1 MKKFIRMMT
10 IGLLISLSSSYSL
23 VTFSVLS
30 NNTVISGPEL
40 LEQIIVAAILGV
52 VIGLLST
59 IYDIERLPFIAQFI
73 LHVIAVTIC
82 VMIAGYFG
90 RWFEHSSILYIFV
103 SEAII
108 FFIAWCIIY
117 VLQKSDIAKIN
128 QEIQKRKE

>member
-10 IGLLISLSSSYSL
+10 IGLLISLSSSYAL
-23 VTFSVLS
+23 VTLSAIS
-30 NNTVISGPEL
+30 NNTVVSGPEL

-52 VIGLLST
+52 VIGLLSI

-73 LHVIAVTIC
+73 LHVIAVTLC

-90 RWFEHSSILYIFV
+90 RWFEHSSITYIFV

-128 QEIQKRKE
+128 QVIQKRKE

>member
-1 MKKFIRMMT
+1 MNFIRMMI
-10 IGLLISLSSSYSL
+10 IGLLISLSSSYVL
-23 VTFSVLS
+23 VTLSVLS
-30 NNTVISGPEL
+30 NNTVMSGPEL
-40 LEQIIVAAILGV
+40 LEQIIIAAILGA

-59 IYDIERLPFIAQFI
+59 IFDIERLPFIAQFI
-73 LHVIAVTIC
+73 LHVIAVTLC

-90 RWFEHSSILYIFV
+90 DWFEHSGITSIFI

-117 VLQKSDIAKIN
+117 VLQKNDIAKIN

>member
-1 MKKFIRMMT
+1 MEKFIRMMI

>member
-30 NNTVISGPEL
+30 NNTVMSGPEL

-90 RWFEHSSILYIFV
+90 RWFEHSSIPYIFV

-128 QEIQKRKE
+128 QEIQKRRE

>member
-40 LEQIIVAAILGV
+40 LEQIIVAAILGI

>member
-1 MKKFIRMMT
+1 MKKIIRMMT